1 MIYDKLDW
9 FQIWNKFFYN
19 INTNFYKVIIHR
31 SNPSDKINN
40 LSFPYEIID
49 TVDSS
54 WCFLVGVKKALVNQA
69 LKDYNVSGCIF
80 ISNNCI
86 PIKNLIILGIY
97 IYHKK
102 FYFKI

>member
-1 MIYDKLDW
+1 MYFTGNNFINYSKNNSGKLAFLFMIYDKLDW

-54 WCFLVGVKKALVNQA
+54 WCFLVGVKKL
-69 LKDYNVSGCIF
+69 LL
-80 ISNNCI
+80 
-86 PIKNLIILGIY
+86 IKL
-97 IYHKK
+97 
-102 FYFKI
+102 